1 MFRSQLFWRVYTGY
15 VSIILIFT
23 FIVGILVSRQV
34 AENSLQEIHHSLA
47 VRSELLAEIAKQS
60 LRNPLNTSLQE
71 TIVKLGS
78 NTQSRLT
85 VITVSG
91 LVIADSQE
99 SPENMDNHLQR
110 PEIIDAAS
118 KGFATISR
126 YSQTLQQQMLY
137 RALPVWED
145 NQVTENKQIIGF
157 VRVSLPLNIIDKKL
171 SQLRLIVVFG
181 AGVAAVAALLI
192 GFYFSKRFT
201 TPLTKMT
208 EAAEAISKGDYDRR
222 ISINQQ
228 DEIGKLAN
236 AFNRMARSSAQRLEE
251 ITAERN
257 RLSMIF
263 SGMVEGV
270 IGVDHNQKIIHINQA
285 AAKLLNLSM
294 THCIN
299 KPIWEEVRIP
309 EINNALEHAIKIQ
322 GVFKA
327 QMRQPSVTGELV
339 VDIYAAALSN
349 DEGEPLEAVVVL
361 HNISKLGNLARMRR
375 DFVAN
380 ASHELKTPITAIRGL
395 TETILDDPEMESE
408 TRQRFIEK
416 VHTQS
421 LRLSALVTD
430 LMTLSRLESD
440 ESETTFQS
448 FDLADVTRQSVS
460 AALSICQEKQLTLT
474 REIVE
479 EEITVTGDEQT
490 MMQLI
495 DNLVDNAIKYTPLGG
510 DILVKLSKD
519 KEHAQLIVKDSGIG
533 ISPRYQ
539 QRIFERFYRVD
550 KARSRELGG
559 TGLGLS
565 IVKNITEQHG
575 GTVSIESQPGSGST
589 FIVTLP
595 LT

>member
-91 LVIADSQE
+91 IVIADSQE

-595 LT
+595 LA